1 MINIH
6 TMKNTWKVNYLK
18 AKSELIKHFSY
29 ESRKMKKTFNCL
41 KDLIFFFLWFNIFV
55 LFSIRAY
62 SAFERKWNV
71 LCRQWIFRAKSKINV
86 IASEG
91 CYKCIKWHKSYTLL
105 NAKKYIQA
113 LSVGG
118 QINSYRTAY
127 KNVRFT
133 SHKT

>member
-1 MINIH
+1 MV
-6 TMKNTWKVNYLK
+6 KY
-18 AKSELIKHFSY
+18 
-29 ESRKMKKTFNCL
+29 
-41 KDLIFFFLWFNIFV
+41 FV
-55 LFSIRAY
+55 LSQYEPILLLRENEMY
-62 SAFERKWNV
+62 YVGNV

-86 IASEG
+86 ITSEG
-91 CYKCIKWHKSYTLL
+91 CYKCIKWHKSYTFL

-113 LSVGG
+113 LCVGG